1 MKRLLAPS
9 LLFLSAAVVLAQDAT
24 ATPED
29 AASPSAAAAAGLA
42 ACGMGML
49 LFPLIILAVNIAL
62 MIWVGK
68 DAKARGMDNHVL
80 WMVLT
85 FFLGILGWII
95 YLLVRPKTTIP
106 PTVPPPASV

>member
-1 MKRLLAPS
+1 MKRFFAPALL
-9 LLFLSAAVVLAQDAT
+9 LLSAAAVFAQET
-24 ATPED
+24 PTPTPED
-29 AASPSAAAAAGLA
+29 TASPSAAAVAGLA

-49 LFPLIILAVNIAL
+49 LIPLIILAINIAL

-68 DAKARGMDNHVL
+68 DAKARGMENHVL

-95 YLLVRPKTTIP
+95 YLLVRPKTT
-106 PTVPPPASV
+106 VPPPASP

>member
-1 MKRLLAPS
+1 MKRFLA
-9 LLFLSAAVVLAQDAT
+9 LFLLLLPTAAVLAQDIT
-24 ATPED
+24 PTPEYT
-29 AASPSAAAAAGLA
+29 ASPSAAAAAGLA
-42 ACGMGML
+42 ACGVGML
-49 LFPLIILAVNIAL
+49 LFPIIILAINIAL

-95 YLLVRPKTTIP
+95 YLLVRPKN
-106 PTVPPPASV
+106 TVPPATSA

>member
-1 MKRLLAPS
+1 MKRFFTPFLL
-9 LLFLSAAVVLAQDAT
+9 LLPAVVVFAQDIT
-24 ATPED
+24 PTPEEVGT
-29 AASPSAAAAAGLA
+29 PSAAAAAGLA

-49 LFPLIILAVNIAL
+49 LIPLIFLAINIAL

-95 YLLVRPKTTIP
+95 YLLVRPKTPIP
-106 PTVPPPASV
+106 PSTPV